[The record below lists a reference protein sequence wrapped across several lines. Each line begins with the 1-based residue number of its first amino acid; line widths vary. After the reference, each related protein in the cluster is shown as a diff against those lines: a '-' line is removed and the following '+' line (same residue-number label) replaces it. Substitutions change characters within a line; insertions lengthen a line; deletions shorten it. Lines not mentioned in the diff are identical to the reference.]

1 MVKSGRTSWER
12 RFDELERRIAA
23 QERKRIAA
31 GSGIRITETD
41 SETLLIEAEEPPG
54 LPAGTDAGGEPE
66 TAPELMPGYGIVIDR
81 EGESIRVAL
90 DRSALPDCGWQNV
103 FGSMQDFPFR
113 VAVSGL
119 AAVRGLATD
128 IAVGGGVK
136 SLVFAGTNRLVEVQP
151 ATFTV
156 SQAGFVILRITA
168 DLNGAY
174 ATLLMQDQLP
184 AVTDTA
190 FWIPLARISYDTDY
204 AVVQQMHFGN
214 VHVAGR
220 II

>member
-1 MVKSGRTSWER
+1 MVKSARTSWDR
-12 RFDELERRIAA
+12 RLDELERRIAA
-23 QERKRIAA
+23 QERKTITA

-54 LPAGTDAGGEPE
+54 QPGAADGGGEPE
-66 TAPELMPGYGIVIDR
+66 TAPELTPGYGVVIDR
-81 EGESIRVAL
+81 EGENVRIAL
-90 DRSALPDCGWQNV
+90 DRAVLPDSGWREV
-103 FGSMQDFPFR
+103 FGSMPDFPFR

-119 AAVRGLATD
+119 AAARSQATD

-136 SLVFAGTNRLVEVQP
+136 SLVFAGTNSPVEVLP

-156 SQAGFVILRITA
+156 TQAGFVILRITA
-168 DLNGAY
+168 DLNSVC
-174 ATLLMQDQLP
+174 ATLVMQDQLP
-184 AVTDTA
+184 AVTDTV
-190 FWIPLARISYDTDY
+190 FWIPIARISYDTGY
-204 AVVQQMHFGN
+204 AAVQQMHFGN